1 MIFNKGSFVV
11 LPILIKSTYY
21 VYVYCTIMY
30 RYPSFGRFF
39 IMSPGSSIQLTLLNK
54 QKCLF
59 IYKWTNIVLIINV
72 LYLPASTEFSNQYNN
87 HILYACHCQRL
98 FHIKKI
104 LLIIYHKQ
112 LDNFFSLRNKYSI
125 LFIPFILQYFFH
137 WNKYNVINLPVRTN
151 VIWQNSPSHINKFI
165 YRNT

>member
-1 MIFNKGSFVV
+1 MGLPEQAFHRWLVLNSLHQWVTESTIGIDINVVVSTFILICYVMIFNKGSFVV

-98 FHIKKI
+98 FHIKK
-104 LLIIYHKQ
+104 
-112 LDNFFSLRNKYSI
+112 KY
-125 LFIPFILQYFFH
+125 F
-137 WNKYNVINLPVRTN
+137 
-151 VIWQNSPSHINKFI
+151 
-165 YRNT
+165 